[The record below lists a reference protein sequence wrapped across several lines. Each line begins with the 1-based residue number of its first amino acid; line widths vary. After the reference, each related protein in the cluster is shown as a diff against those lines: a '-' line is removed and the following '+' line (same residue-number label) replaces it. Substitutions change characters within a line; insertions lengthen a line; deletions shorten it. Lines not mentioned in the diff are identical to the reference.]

1 MAWDISVRLETGYG
15 GMGDGSWVE
24 TRRRG
29 EGVAHLLTT
38 LIAPTT
44 NPNTTHTTDLFLFP
58 FSSPH
63 THTLSIC
70 LFVPHAATATT
81 SSLSLW
87 FHLLDGWLLLLLL
100 LAAACQVA
108 CRQTKS
114 SLTLQSL
121 YIYGVPNGPVPP
133 RLFLPLTPFQAT
145 PLRGTR
151 TPILI
156 VARTLFTGKA
166 AAAGTIPTG

>member
-1 MAWDISVRLETGYG
+1 MAWDISVRLEAEYG
-15 GMGDGSWVE
+15 GMGEGSWVE

-63 THTLSIC
+63 SIC
-70 LFVPHAATATT
+70 FPLSLSLSLSLFVLLAATATT

-121 YIYGVPNGPVPP
+121 YIYGVPNGP
-133 RLFLPLTPFQAT
+133 LPLASFCLSLLFRP
-145 PLRGTR
+145 PL
-151 TPILI
+151 
-156 VARTLFTGKA
+156 
-166 AAAGTIPTG
+166 

>member
-1 MAWDISVRLETGYG
+1 
-15 GMGDGSWVE
+15 MGDGSWVE

-44 NPNTTHTTDLFLFP
+44 NPNTTHTTELFLFP
-58 FSSPH
+58 FSSLY
-63 THTLSIC
+63 TLC
-70 LFVPHAATATT
+70 FPL
-81 SSLSLW
+81 SLSLSLSLARSFSLRSSRSNCHHIVPVSLVPPSRW
-87 FHLLDGWLLLLLL
+87 
-100 LAAACQVA
+100 LAAAASAVGCCLPSCLPADQVVPNT
-108 CRQTKS
+108 TKS
-114 SLTLQSL
+114 
-121 YIYGVPNGPVPP
+121 IYLRCTQRPSPPGV
-133 RLFLPLTPFQAT
+133 FLPLTPFQAT

>member
-1 MAWDISVRLETGYG
+1 
-15 GMGDGSWVE
+15 MGDGSWVE

-29 EGVAHLLTT
+29 EGVAHSLTT
-38 LIAPTT
+38 FIAPTT
-44 NPNTTHTTDLFLFP
+44 NPNTTHTTELPLSLP
-58 FSSPH
+58 LS
-63 THTLSIC
+63 TLALSVS
-70 LFVPHAATATT
+70 LPATATT

-87 FHLLDGWLLLLLL
+87 LHLLGAWLLVLL

-108 CRQTKS
+108 CQQTKS

-121 YIYGVPNGPVPP
+121 YIYGVPNGPFPHVFP
-133 RLFLPLTPFQAT
+133 LLTPFQAT

-151 TPILI
+151 PPILI

-166 AAAGTIPTG
+166 AAAVRSRRARCK